1 MPKLSGSFLLPLFVQ
16 QRNSALVPQPIT
28 PSPRMTYREAIEEL
42 ETILRALETDAVD
55 VDDLTTRVERS
66 AELIRLC
73 RHKLRHAE
81 ASLDRVFDSLDED
94 EEDEEDE
101 EETEEADADDM
112 ETDDDADDEQEADD
126 EHDHLP
132 GGPGRAW

>member
-1 MPKLSGSFLLPLFVQ
+1 
-16 QRNSALVPQPIT
+16 
-28 PSPRMTYREAIEEL
+28 MTYREAIEEL

-81 ASLDRVFDSLDED
+81 ASLDRVFDTLD
-94 EEDEEDE
+94 EEDDADELAEDDDMEEEEDE
-101 EETEEADADDM
+101 DDS
-112 ETDDDADDEQEADD
+112 E

-132 GGPGRAW
+132 GGPGRSW

>member
-1 MPKLSGSFLLPLFVQ
+1 MTEK
-16 QRNSALVPQPIT
+16 
-28 PSPRMTYREAIEEL
+28 MTYREAIEEL

-81 ASLDRVFDSLDED
+81 ASLDRVFDTLDDD
-94 EEDEEDE
+94 EEDEQPTEETHEREADE
-101 EETEEADADDM
+101 EDDN
-112 ETDDDADDEQEADD
+112 
-126 EHDHLP
+126 EHDDLT
-132 GGPGRAW
+132 GGPGRTW

>member
-1 MPKLSGSFLLPLFVQ
+1 
-16 QRNSALVPQPIT
+16 
-28 PSPRMTYREAIEEL
+28 MTYREAIEEL

-73 RHKLRHAE
+73 RYKLRHAE
-81 ASLDRVFDSLDED
+81 ASLDRVFDTLDEAEETGALTDPEAD
-94 EEDEEDE
+94 EEDS
-101 EETEEADADDM
+101 DD
-112 ETDDDADDEQEADD
+112 DD

-132 GGPGRAW
+132 GGPGRGW

>member
-1 MPKLSGSFLLPLFVQ
+1 
-16 QRNSALVPQPIT
+16 
-28 PSPRMTYREAIEEL
+28 MTYRQAIEEL
-42 ETILRALETDAVD
+42 ETTLRALETDAVD
-55 VDDLTTRVERS
+55 VDDLTARVERS

-81 ASLDRVFDSLDED
+81 ASLDRVFDSLDEEEETEADEDEPENEED

-101 EETEEADADDM
+101 EEQEEEIDG
-112 ETDDDADDEQEADD
+112 DDD
-126 EHDHLP
+126 HDHLP

>member
-1 MPKLSGSFLLPLFVQ
+1 
-16 QRNSALVPQPIT
+16 
-28 PSPRMTYREAIEEL
+28 MTYREAIDEL

-81 ASLDRVFDSLDED
+81 ASLDRVFDTLD
-94 EEDEEDE
+94 DE
-101 EETEEADADDM
+101 EEAGDESGEAD
-112 ETDDDADDEQEADD
+112 EDDEPEVEEKDAD
-126 EHDHLP
+126 EHDELS

>member
-1 MPKLSGSFLLPLFVQ
+1 
-16 QRNSALVPQPIT
+16 
-28 PSPRMTYREAIEEL
+28 MTYREAIEEL

-94 EEDEEDE
+94 EESEVDEDE
-101 EETEEADADDM
+101 PDAEDDEPGADADD
-112 ETDDDADDEQEADD
+112 DD

>member
-1 MPKLSGSFLLPLFVQ
+1 
-16 QRNSALVPQPIT
+16 
-28 PSPRMTYREAIEEL
+28 MTYREAIEEL
-42 ETILRALETDAVD
+42 EIILRALETDAVD
-55 VDDLTTRVERS
+55 VDDLTARVERS

-94 EEDEEDE
+94 EA
-101 EETEEADADDM
+101 EEADEDETAED
-112 ETDDDADDEQEADD
+112 ETDEDETAED

>member
-1 MPKLSGSFLLPLFVQ
+1 
-16 QRNSALVPQPIT
+16 
-28 PSPRMTYREAIEEL
+28 MTYREAIEEL

-55 VDDLTTRVERS
+55 VDDLTARVERS

-94 EEDEEDE
+94 EENEAESEEDV
-101 EETEEADADDM
+101 D
-112 ETDDDADDEQEADD
+112 TDDNETNDDVEGEDDEDADD

>member
-1 MPKLSGSFLLPLFVQ
+1 
-16 QRNSALVPQPIT
+16 
-28 PSPRMTYREAIEEL
+28 MTYREAIEEL

-66 AELIRLC
+66 AALIRLC

-81 ASLDRVFDSLDED
+81 ASLDRIFDSLDED
-94 EEDEEDE
+94 EEVTDETKEEDG
-101 EETEEADADDM
+101 ETADADDAQD
-112 ETDDDADDEQEADD
+112 EDDTDEDD

>member
-1 MPKLSGSFLLPLFVQ
+1 
-16 QRNSALVPQPIT
+16 
-28 PSPRMTYREAIEEL
+28 MTYREAIEEL

-81 ASLDRVFDSLDED
+81 TSLDRVFDTLDDED
-94 EEDEEDE
+94 EADELAEDETEDEEN
-101 EETEEADADDM
+101 T
-112 ETDDDADDEQEADD
+112 D
-126 EHDHLP
+126 EHDDLP
-132 GGPGRAW
+132 GGAGRTW

>member
-1 MPKLSGSFLLPLFVQ
+1 
-16 QRNSALVPQPIT
+16 
-28 PSPRMTYREAIEEL
+28 MTYREAIEEL

-81 ASLDRVFDSLDED
+81 TSLDRVFDSLDE
-94 EEDEEDE
+94 E
-101 EETEEADADDM
+101 
-112 ETDDDADDEQEADD
+112 DDADEEKEENEEDD
-126 EHDHLP
+126 VSEHDNLP
-132 GGPGRAW
+132 DGAGRAWQ

>member
-1 MPKLSGSFLLPLFVQ
+1 
-16 QRNSALVPQPIT
+16 
-28 PSPRMTYREAIEEL
+28 MTYREAIEEL

-81 ASLDRVFDSLDED
+81 ASLDRVFDTLD
-94 EEDEEDE
+94 
-101 EETEEADADDM
+101 DD
-112 ETDDDADDEQEADD
+112 DDDADERPEAHSEADTD
-126 EHDHLP
+126 DSDDEELEETNEHDDLA

>member
-1 MPKLSGSFLLPLFVQ
+1 
-16 QRNSALVPQPIT
+16 
-28 PSPRMTYREAIEEL
+28 MTYREAIEEL

-55 VDDLTTRVERS
+55 VDDLTARVERS

-81 ASLDRVFDSLDED
+81 ASLDRVFDSLDE
-94 EEDEEDE
+94 E
-101 EETEEADADDM
+101 EENEAADDNETKDSPDEPAGEEAD
-112 ETDDDADDEQEADD
+112 EADD

>member
-1 MPKLSGSFLLPLFVQ
+1 
-16 QRNSALVPQPIT
+16 
-28 PSPRMTYREAIEEL
+28 MTYREAIEEL

-81 ASLDRVFDSLDED
+81 ASLDRVFDTLD
-94 EEDEEDE
+94 EEDETDE
-101 EETEEADADDM
+101 LPEEAD
-112 ETDDDADDEQEADD
+112 EDDAEDEDDQNDAE
-126 EHDHLP
+126 EHDDLA
-132 GGPGRAW
+132 GGAGRAW

>member
-1 MPKLSGSFLLPLFVQ
+1 
-16 QRNSALVPQPIT
+16 
-28 PSPRMTYREAIEEL
+28 MTYREAIEEL

-81 ASLDRVFDSLDED
+81 ASLDRVFDSLDE
-94 EEDEEDE
+94 E
-101 EETEEADADDM
+101 
-112 ETDDDADDEQEADD
+112 DDADEEMGEEEENEEDD
-126 EHDHLP
+126 AREHDNLP
-132 GGPGRAW
+132 GGAGRAW

>member
-1 MPKLSGSFLLPLFVQ
+1 
-16 QRNSALVPQPIT
+16 
-28 PSPRMTYREAIEEL
+28 MTYREAIEEL

-94 EEDEEDE
+94 ENDEQEGATDE
-101 EETEEADADDM
+101 EEEN
-112 ETDDDADDEQEADD
+112 TDDDETNEDD

>member
-1 MPKLSGSFLLPLFVQ
+1 
-16 QRNSALVPQPIT
+16 
-28 PSPRMTYREAIEEL
+28 MTYREAIEEL

-81 ASLDRVFDSLDED
+81 ASLDRVFDTLD
-94 EEDEEDE
+94 EEDEADELPEEEDE
-101 EETEEADADDM
+101 
-112 ETDDDADDEQEADD
+112 DDEEDD
-126 EHDHLP
+126 ENEDDSEENDDLP
-132 GGPGRAW
+132 GGPGRPW

>member
-1 MPKLSGSFLLPLFVQ
+1 
-16 QRNSALVPQPIT
+16 
-28 PSPRMTYREAIEEL
+28 MTYREAIEEL

-55 VDDLTTRVERS
+55 VDDLTARVERS

-81 ASLDRVFDSLDED
+81 ASLDRVFDSLDEEEENEAAD
-94 EEDEEDE
+94 DNETEDSPDEPAGEEDDG
-101 EETEEADADDM
+101 
-112 ETDDDADDEQEADD
+112 ADD